1 MKDKD
6 FKSLALLII
15 SAKEREDY
23 DTLRLLY
30 TISKK
35 WYGNSAEAEL
45 EQMVFKF
52 RN

>member
-23 DTLRLLY
+23 DTVRSLY
-30 TISKK
+30 KIAEQ
-35 WYGNSAEAEL
+35 WYGHNAPAEL
-45 EQMVFKF
+45 EEKVYKL